1 MYQKLFELQEEIT
14 KTLANRKRLEI
25 IHLLR
30 DKELSVSDMVSM
42 LGLRQ
47 SNLSQHL
54 SVLRSVDIVLTRR
67 DGSTI
72 YYSLSDKRISKAHEL
87 IRDFLKKTH
96 KLDDDTLLLMNKKD
110 AEVYPI
116 IVDPVCGMRLSLP
129 DIAYSQQFEN
139 STYYF
144 CAEGCKNK
152 FTKSPKRFSKLKVK
166 ERVLV

>member
-30 DKELSVSDMVSM
+30 DKELSVSDMEAM
-42 LGLRQ
+42 LGIRQ

-54 SVLRSVDIVLTRR
+54 SVLRSVNIVLTRR
-67 DGSTI
+67 DGNTI

-110 AEVYPI
+110 EEIYPI
-116 IVDPVCGMRLSLP
+116 IVDPVCGMRLSVS
-129 DIAYSQQFEN
+129 DIAYSQKYEN
-139 STYYF
+139 NSYYF
-144 CAEGCKNK
+144 CAEGCNRM
-152 FTKSPKRFSKLKVK
+152 FTKNPRKY
-166 ERVLV
+166 